1 MNKLIEL
8 KRVMKKEIFT
18 MNKSVVWFVLLLA
31 AVFMFSACN
40 NPAANTL
47 PPEES
52 DPSQVLSESP
62 SEEAKMIRTA
72 EDARELLYEGIT
84 IEEVRTLT
92 GKEGTPPDIKSSN
105 PRGWTWDLEDESRI
119 EVYWGLKGANRV
131 TLTKD
136 GDTDVIVGP
145 DYPSLP
151 EGYDSWIEYIKDQ
164 HRVSK
169 EEG

>member
-1 MNKLIEL
+1 MRRITIL
-8 KRVMKKEIFT
+8 T
-18 MNKSVVWFVLLLA
+18 VLLLA
-31 AVFMFSACN
+31 ALLLFSACN
-40 NPAANTL
+40 DPAANTL

-52 DPSQVLSESP
+52 DSSQVLSESP

-151 EGYDSWIEYIKDQ
+151 EGYDSWIEYIEDQ
-164 HRVSK
+164 FWASK

>member
-1 MNKLIEL
+1 MRRITIL
-8 KRVMKKEIFT
+8 T
-18 MNKSVVWFVLLLA
+18 VLLLA
-31 AVFMFSACN
+31 ALLLFSACN
-40 NPAANTL
+40 DPAANTL

-151 EGYDSWIEYIKDQ
+151 EGYDSWIEYIEDQ
-164 HRVSK
+164 FWASK